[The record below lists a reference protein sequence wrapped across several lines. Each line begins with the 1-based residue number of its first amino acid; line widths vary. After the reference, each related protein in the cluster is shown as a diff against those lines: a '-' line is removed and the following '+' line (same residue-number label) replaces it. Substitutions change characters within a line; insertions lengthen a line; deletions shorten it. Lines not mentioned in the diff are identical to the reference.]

1 MLKRGE
7 RLSGDSGSERILSE
21 GGGQPSDLGILGD
34 TAVTDVQEKNGELIH
49 YVKSELEPGT
59 EVIGKI
65 DWQRRFDRMQQHS
78 GEHIVSGLVHEA
90 YGYNNV
96 GFHMSSDVITID
108 FSGVLDEKQL
118 AEIEEKTNR
127 NIWEDN
133 PVETFLSG

>member
-1 MLKRGE
+1 
-7 RLSGDSGSERILSE
+7 
-21 GGGQPSDLGILGD
+21 
-34 TAVTDVQEKNGELIH
+34 
-49 YVKSELEPGT
+49 
-59 EVIGKI
+59 
-65 DWQRRFDRMQQHS
+65 MQQHS

-133 PVETFLSG
+133 PVEIFIRIKRSLRLCLTEVKKN

>member
-1 MLKRGE
+1 
-7 RLSGDSGSERILSE
+7 
-21 GGGQPSDLGILGD
+21 
-34 TAVTDVQEKNGELIH
+34 
-49 YVKSELEPGT
+49 
-59 EVIGKI
+59 
-65 DWQRRFDRMQQHS
+65 MQQHS

-118 AEIEEKTNR
+118 AEIEEQTNR

-133 PVETFLSG
+133 PVEIFYPDKGRFCPGSNNSHSLNCKQDRHI